1 MHNFMKLK
9 SYKIAAVFAC
19 MTLISC
25 EKDFLDINDDPSN
38 PLDASLELLL
48 PSVQLDM
55 AGSLGTSAGG
65 LSQITSTYMHQIV
78 QRSNQN
84 DYGVQGTDGGVQSPW
99 LILYTRALDDNESII
114 KKATELEAWP
124 YVGIAQAMKAY
135 SYSLMVD
142 VWGDVPYSEAHKAPE
157 ILLPKYDLGE
167 DIYPKLFALLDE
179 AKANLQKE
187 SIFEVGTDDLFYGGD
202 TDLWIKFINS
212 LKLKMYNQ
220 VRLVDDVSAEVQAL
234 VAENNF
240 ISTPGEDFEM
250 NYGTSV
256 GPDNR
261 NPGYVQEWNPGTA
274 NYYISPYFYEIMAN
288 LNTFNHPDYGGKI
301 NVKDPRIPYYFY
313 NQIGEVD
320 AANSPENPCTYCYG
334 YVDPNSGNF
343 VIKEPALQ
351 GTGMV
356 SIFAFSLDIDPNEG
370 YGQGSSLTVA
380 GLYPLGGKF
389 DDGEGGA
396 SNFNG
401 FPQVPQRLLNSYAV
415 KFTLAELI
423 LKGVASGNA
432 RTTFQ
437 NAMRD
442 AFAKVNE
449 LAVIGNAPAITTAA
463 RDAYITAVL
472 TAYDAA
478 SDDGKLEHIL
488 TQKWI
493 ASFGWGVDMYTDY
506 RRTGFPQLY
515 DANTDDLNFTIRTK
529 EFPFAFPW
537 PTNNL
542 AVNSNAPAQK
552 VVTSNDAKPFWM
564 K

>member
-1 MHNFMKLK
+1 MKLK
-9 SYKIAAVFAC
+9 VYKIAAALAC
-19 MTLISC
+19 FTMLSC
-25 EKDFLDINDDPSN
+25 EKHFLDINDDPSN
-38 PLDASLELLL
+38 PLDVSLELLL

-55 AGSLGTSAGG
+55 AGSLGTSTAG

-99 LILYTRALDDNESII
+99 LILYTRALADNESII
-114 KKATELEAWP
+114 KKATEQEAWP
-124 YVGIAQAMKAY
+124 YLGIAQAMKAY

-142 VWGDVPYSEAHKAPE
+142 VWGDVPYSEAHKSPE
-157 ILLPKYDLGE
+157 ILLPKYDKGE
-167 DIYPKLFALLDE
+167 DIYPQLFQLLDD

-187 SIFEVGTDDLFYGGD
+187 SIFEVGNEDLFYGGD
-202 TDLWIKFINS
+202 TDLWIKFVNS
-212 LKLKMYNQ
+212 VKLKLYNQ
-220 VRLVDDVSAEVQAL
+220 VRHVQDVSAEVDAL
-234 VAENNF
+234 IAEDNF
-240 ISTPGEDFEM
+240 ISSAAEDFEM
-250 NYGTSV
+250 EYGTSV

-261 NPGYVQEWNPGTA
+261 NPGYVQEWAPGTA

-288 LNTFNHPDYGGKI
+288 LNTFDHPDYGGKI
-301 NVKDPRIPYYFY
+301 GVRDPRIPYYFY
-313 NQIGEVD
+313 NQIGEVS
-320 AANSPENPCTYCYG
+320 AASSPENPCTYCYG
-334 YVDPNSGNF
+334 YVDPNSGDF

-370 YGQGSSLTVA
+370 YGQGRSQTVV
-380 GLYPLGGKF
+380 GLYPVGGKY

-396 SNFNG
+396 SNFDG
-401 FPQVPQRLLNSYAV
+401 YPQTPQRLLNYYAV
-415 KFTLAELI
+415 KFIEAELF
-423 LKGVASGNA
+423 LTGAATGDA
-432 RTTFQ
+432 RL
-437 NAMRD
+437 ALRD
-442 AFAKVNE
+442 GIRAAFAKVNE
-449 LAVIGNAPAITTAA
+449 IADGVGAPVISTTA
-463 RDAYITAVL
+463 RDAYVNAVL

-478 SDDGKLEHIL
+478 DDAGKLEHIM

-506 RRTGFPQLY
+506 RRTGYPQLY
-515 DANTDDLNFTIRTK
+515 DGNTDNLSFTIRTK
-529 EFPFAFPW
+529 DYPFAFPW

-564 K
+564 E